1 MSRGWLLGHPPGGLH
16 LARLGWGLGVI
27 RIVEFFASLILPLAQ
42 LKGRY
47 SPMALV
53 TDPLT
58 KNYVYPWKR
67 DCGIHV
73 LTGMRKWSVGSA
85 TFVGRIATNRITT
98 FWWKQKRKWKQKR
111 MQKRKRGSG
120 NGGSGTKI
128 HCFHISGFQA
138 TLLVFQ
144 QCLGKANNGIFV
156 IYQSFLGFI
165 PKG

>member
-1 MSRGWLLGHPPGGLH
+1 MKKGE
-16 LARLGWGLGVI
+16 V
-27 RIVEFFASLILPLAQ
+27 FASLILPLAK

-58 KNYVYPWKR
+58 KNYVYPWQR

-73 LTGMRKWSVGSA
+73 LTGMRKLSVGSA
-85 TFVGRIATNRITT
+85 TSTFVGRIASNRITT

-111 MQKRKRGSG
+111 MQKRKRKRGSG

-128 HCFHISGFQA
+128 HCFHLPGFQA
-138 TLLVFQ
+138 TFLVF
-144 QCLGKANNGIFV
+144 
-156 IYQSFLGFI
+156 
-165 PKG
+165 